1 MHYAIALNYACRICS
16 KPFLKPLTEKS
27 YRLDSVLGLGSAG
40 TRVGGVLVTRE
51 LDLLGGR
58 KSKDLLEPLA
68 HLLQPLLALLR
79 VSALN
84 GGFAL
89 GLLASS
95 AGPETNTPE
104 GLADVDDHTH
114 DLVVLLVL
122 ESLTDSGEHDVEPG
136 LVVGLA
142 VLESVRPAATVLV
155 LGVLPLGADTVL
167 EEVVVGL
174 LRELGS
180 RGDVVL

>member
-1 MHYAIALNYACRICS
+1 LRYNKLC
-16 KPFLKPLTEKS
+16 PKPLS
-27 YRLDSVLGLGSAG
+27 RQPNRLDGVLGLSSAG
-40 TRVGGVLVTRE
+40 TRVRGVLVTRE
-51 LDLLGGR
+51 LDLLGGW

-68 HLLQPLLALLR
+68 DLLQSSLTLKR
-79 VSALN
+79 VGALN
-84 GGFAL
+84 SGLAL

-104 GLADVDDHTH
+104 GLTDVDDHTH
-114 DLVVLLVL
+114 DFVVLLIL
-122 ESLTDSGEHDVEPG
+122 ESLTDGGEHDVEPG

-142 VLESVRPAATVLV
+142 VLEGVRPAATVLV
-155 LGVLPLGADTVL
+155 LRIFPLGTDAAL

-180 RGDVVL
+180 GGDVVLHEPVSTRKI